1 MYNFY
6 YNNNNRYYYCYNKN
20 YTYFL
25 KNKYLLNSD

>member
-6 YNNNNRYYYCYNKN
+6 NNNNNRYYYCYNKN
-20 YTYFL
+20 YTDFL

>member
-20 YTYFL
+20 YTYFK